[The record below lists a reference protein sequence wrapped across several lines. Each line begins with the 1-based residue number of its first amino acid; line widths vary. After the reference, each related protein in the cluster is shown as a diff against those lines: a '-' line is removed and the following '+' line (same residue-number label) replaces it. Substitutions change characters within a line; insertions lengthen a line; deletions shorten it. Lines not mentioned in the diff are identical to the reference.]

1 MDILQGLLG
10 VFFLIS
16 LGYLAYA
23 FIKKKPKKVPV
34 SISVGLFIALF
45 IVDTLTP
52 EKKEELKVAIEKTK
66 QIKSKKFEEVLQ
78 VLQQHPY
85 IVSAEKVNIK
95 SSEDNFKVI
104 EIHFFEKATFMDY
117 ALGLKNLTQ
126 EISEVSNQ
134 PNWFYIDVYSGDK
147 FIFRLQYFPHQVLRV
162 YQKDPNGR
170 VIHAIIMNNLQVVKK
185 NKDLESWFIEQCR
198 TYKGYLDPFCGKV
211 I

>member
-16 LGYLAYA
+16 LGYLIYA
-23 FIKKKPKKVPV
+23 FIKKKNKKVPV
-34 SISVGLFIALF
+34 FISIGLFIALF
-45 IVDTLTP
+45 IVDALTP
-52 EKKEELKVAIEKTK
+52 EKKEEPKVTIEKTK
-66 QIKSKKFEEVLQ
+66 QIKNKKFEEVLQ
-78 VLQQHPY
+78 ILQQHPY
-85 IVSAEKVNIK
+85 MVSAEKVNIK

-117 ALGLKNLTQ
+117 ALGFKNLTQ
-126 EISEVSNQ
+126 EISKVSNQ
-134 PNWFYIDVYSGDK
+134 PNWFYIDVYNGNK
-147 FIFRLQYFPHQVLRV
+147 FIFRLQYFPHQVLGV
-162 YQKDPNGR
+162 YKQNPNGR